1 MTSFLFSPEASQA
14 EIYSRR
20 SCHKGKKEVTNDMRC
35 DEEGYSCVNLYCGT
49 DDCESYYRGSH
60 EALTSS
66 DSSPTVQG
74 PLSPSSSVTAEP
86 WSSSRLSTEY
96 LYVASLK

>member
-1 MTSFLFSPEASQA
+1 MTW
-14 EIYSRR
+14 
-20 SCHKGKKEVTNDMRC
+20 C
-35 DEEGYSCVNLYCGT
+35 DEEGYSCVNIYCGM
-49 DDCESYYRGSH
+49 DDSESYNQGSPD
-60 EALTSS
+60 ALTSS

-86 WSSSRLSTEY
+86 WTSIRLSTEY